1 MRIILNKIQTFQF
14 EKIILKMSNLN
25 YSEEMSSFLF
35 ATLPIEVENMIN
47 QNVKYRRNYN
57 NVISQIKRAGEKAE
71 DYIIYNQ
78 AQGLFEE
85 EVIGESWEW
94 EYSYWNYLGI
104 AEGF

>member
-1 MRIILNKIQTFQF
+1 LKIPD
-14 EKIILKMSNLN
+14 LN

-47 QNVKYRRNYN
+47 KNVKYIRNYN

-78 AQGLFEE
+78 AQGLFEGE
-85 EVIGESWEW
+85 LIGESLEW

-104 AEGF
+104 SEGF